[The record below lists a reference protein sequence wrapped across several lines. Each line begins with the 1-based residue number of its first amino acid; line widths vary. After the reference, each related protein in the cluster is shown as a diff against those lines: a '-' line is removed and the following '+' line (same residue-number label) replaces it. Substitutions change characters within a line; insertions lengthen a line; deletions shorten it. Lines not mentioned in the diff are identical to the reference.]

1 MYKYVISLLVG
12 LCGFVVFGA
21 SVLADSYS
29 VSAAV
34 PYPVPSVAAST
45 DSSLQGATL
54 STPTFDVF
62 GTCQAVSPYTVVSI
76 MQGSQVLAT
85 TTCASNGTFRVNVG
99 LLEGVN
105 QLLVRSSNITAN
117 YGPDSQV
124 LQITYAPAPATSVPQ
139 PQQTNANSAPSA
151 ASDRLSINTVNA
163 FEVLNVAGEV
173 KIEVVVGGGSS
184 PYRVEIVWGDGSVDN
199 KTFEKAGTY
208 SFTHKYLTNAAFQAI
223 ARVTDVLGA
232 TKEHFFAILSPKS
245 PAQTTQDTGKEAG
258 SSGAGRTIS
267 WRRWLL
273 IFAQSVALTSVFIV
287 GWWLGARG
295 NVSLK
300 DEHIKHPRRH
310 IKKRVLIWL
319 LIFALLFSLLA
330 SLYWVFGSGTSS
342 AVITTD
348 DTSVNQVKGETQQL
362 SQVQTPYFATRIP
375 TQYVQKRVSETPNA
389 PILAQYLYA
398 ETKKLDSAQIG
409 VTIGVLEQPDFESI
423 SLVRQRRNDPA
434 AYSETQMGQVVG
446 TDTLSFVSSD
456 KSEVAVFFMAGD
468 RYAAV
473 VVSGSGDSLA
483 TYKEVA
489 RGMLAS
495 WQWL

>member
-12 LCGFVVFGA
+12 ICGFGVFGA

-34 PYPVPSVAAST
+34 PYSVPSVAAST
-45 DSSLQGATL
+45 DLSLQSATL
-54 STPTFDVF
+54 STSTFDIF
-62 GTCQAVSPYTVVSI
+62 GTCQVVSPYTVVVI
-76 MQGSQVLAT
+76 MRGSQVLAT
-85 TTCASNGTFRVNVG
+85 TTCAGNGTFRVNVG

-105 QLLVRSSNITAN
+105 QLLVRSSNVTAN

-124 LQITYAPAPATSVPQ
+124 LQVTYAPAQVAAE
-139 PQQTNANSAPSA
+139 PQQTNTNSAPSES
-151 ASDRLSINTVNA
+151 SDKLSISTVNA

-208 SFTHKYLTNAAFQAI
+208 SFTHKYVTNAAFQAV

-232 TKEHFFAILSPKS
+232 TKEYFFAILSLKS
-245 PAQTTQDTGKEAG
+245 PAPTTQDAAKEG
-258 SSGAGRTIS
+258 LSSSAERTIS

-300 DEHIKHPRRH
+300 DKHLKHLRNH
-310 IKKRVLIWL
+310 IKKRAMVWLI
-319 LIFALLFSLLA
+319 ICALLFSILA
-330 SLYWVFGSGTSS
+330 SVYWIFGSGTSS
-342 AVITTD
+342 AVISAD

-362 SQVQTPYFATRIP
+362 SLLLTPYFSTRIP
-375 TQYVQKRVSETPNA
+375 AQYVQKRVSETPNA

-409 VTIGVLEQPDFESI
+409 VTVGVLEQPDFESI

-434 AYSETQMGQVVG
+434 AYSEAQMEQVVG

-456 KSEVAVFFMAGD
+456 KSEVAVFFMASD

-473 VVSGSGDSLA
+473 VVSGAGGSLA
-483 TYKEVA
+483 AYKEVA
-489 RGMLAS
+489 RKMLVS
-495 WQWL
+495 WRWR